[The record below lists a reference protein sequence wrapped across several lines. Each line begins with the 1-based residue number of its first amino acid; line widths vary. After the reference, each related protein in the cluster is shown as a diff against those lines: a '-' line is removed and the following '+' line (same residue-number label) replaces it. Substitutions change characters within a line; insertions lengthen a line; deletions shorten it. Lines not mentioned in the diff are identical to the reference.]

1 MLVLAI
7 LPAVVLMTYVYRK
20 DTIEKEPLGLLLVL
34 FLLGALASI
43 PIVVGE
49 MLFESVV
56 LSGLYEGSLLYIILE
71 NFLGV
76 ALVEELGKYFVLKSR
91 TWKSAHFN
99 FLFDAIVYAVVA
111 SLGFATL
118 ENVLYLM
125 DGSIS
130 TAIGRAILS
139 VPGHAID
146 GVFMGCYYGLAKRD
160 ERMGN
165 ARGVKTNLRLAL
177 LVPVLVH
184 GTYDFFISTGW
195 LLLFFAFEIVV
206 TAAAVARV
214 RRVSKE
220 DAPV

>member
-1 MLVLAI
+1 MLVMAI

-20 DTIEKEPLGLLLVL
+20 DTIEKEPLGLLLTI
-34 FLLGALASI
+34 FLLSALASI
-43 PIVVGE
+43 PIVAGE
-49 MLFESVV
+49 LLFESVV
-56 LSGLYEGSLLYIILE
+56 LSGLYEGSMLYIILD

-76 ALVEELGKYFVLKSR
+76 ALVEELGKYLVLKSR

-99 FLFDAIVYAVVA
+99 YLFDAVVYAVVA

-118 ENVLYLM
+118 ENVFYLM
-125 DGSIS
+125 SGSLS
-130 TAIGRAILS
+130 TAIARAIFS

-165 ARGVKTNLRLAL
+165 VRGAKANLRLAL

-184 GTYDFFISTGW
+184 GAYDFFISSGW
-195 LLLFFAFEIVV
+195 YLLFLAFEVVV

-214 RRVSKE
+214 RRISKE